1 MSIFGNIL
9 VQFRKLQ
16 KHTQQEFITA
26 LSQFHEE
33 FNALNTVTLSRWEN
47 GTTETSLYR
56 KRLILKY
63 FLSKGLFDSKQYRN
77 LIRDRYTSLYSP
89 LSKVFEHNYETLIHN
104 LPQLRIG
111 IEAYER
117 FSLHQYN
124 DITRLQHIVDIEV
137 ASHAPMYYQN
147 SVQQLQKL
155 ISHPASYSLVI
166 EKNHQHLGHFIMY
179 KIPQEVSKKLTN
191 YELKEKDLS
200 YNDLCKP
207 QDSGDYYVHA
217 LYGVNPMMASMLNVE
232 TYLYLFDN
240 INTINNIVIFSSR
253 KDGVRL
259 AKAYGIELV
268 QSGEDLQYGI
278 NWSGMSSPVEDILFS
293 DTVLKLVF

>member
-1 MSIFGNIL
+1 MSIFGDIL

-16 KHTQQEFITA
+16 TYTQKEFINT

-33 FNALNTVTLSRWEN
+33 FNALNPVTLSRWEN

-63 FLSKGLFDSKQYRN
+63 FLSKGLFDSEQHRK
-77 LIRDRYTSLYSP
+77 LIRDRYTALYSP

-104 LPQLRIG
+104 LPQLRIALD
-111 IEAYER
+111 EYDK
-117 FSLHQYN
+117 FSLTQCN
-124 DITRLQHIVDIEV
+124 KSFRLQHIIDIEV

-147 SVQQLQKL
+147 SVDQLQKL
-155 ISHPASYSLVI
+155 VSHPASYSLVI

-179 KIPQEVSKKLTN
+179 KMPQEVSQKLIN
-191 YELKEKDLS
+191 YELKEKELS
-200 YNDLCKP
+200 YNDLCQP
-207 QDSGDYYVHA
+207 HESGDYYIHA
-217 LYGVNPMMASMLNVE
+217 LYGVNPMMAAMLNVE

-240 INTINNIVIFSSR
+240 IKTINNIVIFSSR

-259 AKAYGIELV
+259 AKSYGIKVV
-268 QSGEDLQYGI
+268 QSGEDLQYDI

>member
-1 MSIFGNIL
+1 MSIFGDIL
-9 VQFRKLQ
+9 VQFRKHQ
-16 KHTQQEFITA
+16 QQTQQQFINKLAYFDTEFG
-26 LSQFHEE
+26 
-33 FNALNTVTLSRWEN
+33 ALNTVTLSRWEN

-63 FLSKGLFDSKQYRN
+63 FYANNLFDVEPYRT
-77 LIRDRYTSLYSP
+77 LIRKRYSTLYGP

-111 IEAYER
+111 HHEYEKM
-117 FSLHQYN
+117 SLKECDNLSHF
-124 DITRLQHIVDIEV
+124 QHIIDIEM

-147 SVQQLQKL
+147 SVKQLQKL
-155 ISHPASYSLVI
+155 VLHPASYSLVI

-179 KIPQEVSKKLTN
+179 KVPQKVSKALIHYK
-191 YELKEKDLS
+191 LKEKNLNYS
-200 YNDLCKP
+200 DLCQP
-207 QDSGDYYVHA
+207 QEPGDYYIHA
-217 LYGVNPMMASMLNVE
+217 LYGVNPMMAAMLNVE

-259 AKAYGIELV
+259 AKAYGIEV
-268 QSGEDLQYGI
+268 VESGEDLHYGI
-278 NWSGMSSPVEDILFS
+278 NWSGMCSPVEEILFS